1 MAGAGLGD
9 RSEAEFGTDTV
20 TTGIGIDDHVFDPR
34 LEAGRNSVER
44 EREAAEDPAVDAGE
58 EQHRV
63 DTRHESLEISGGRRR
78 GRRRQLR
85 DQPLEGLDQF
95 VVDSLGTLDV
105 DGRRWIMRG
114 LAHDPLTLVPCTG
127 SVFAVGTEHVRWLAQ
142 PNLNRPVLVAAF
154 TGWNDAGDAAS
165 SALRTMVESWGA
177 QPLAEIDPEPFTDFA
192 TVRPSVR
199 LDEDHHR
206 SIVWPTV
213 GVWSA
218 SLPGTDVILVL
229 GPEPALRWR
238 LFCEQI
244 GGIADHFGVNMA
256 ISLGALLADVP
267 HSRPV
272 PLIGTATDDQLIERF
287 ELRRSQYEGPT
298 GIVGVLHDHLNRVGM
313 ATASLWAA
321 VPGYASQ
328 IPSPK
333 AALALVERA
342 CSMIGTPAPLA
353 RLAVEA
359 SEYDA
364 RVAAMIGDDDDMI
377 EYLTRLEQLTDDDTD
392 DHDDMAT
399 DSPVDP
405 DALVE
410 EVEQFLRDR
419 DTD

>member
-1 MAGAGLGD
+1 M
-9 RSEAEFGTDTV
+9 
-20 TTGIGIDDHVFDPR
+20 
-34 LEAGRNSVER
+34 
-44 EREAAEDPAVDAGE
+44 
-58 EQHRV
+58 RV
-63 DTRHESLEISGGRRR
+63 
-78 GRRRQLR
+78 
-85 DQPLEGLDQF
+85 
-95 VVDSLGTLDV
+95 
-105 DGRRWIMRG
+105 
-114 LAHDPLTLVPCTG
+114 AG
-127 SVFAVGTEHVRWLAQ
+127 SVGAVGTEHVRWLAE

-154 TGWNDAGDAAS
+154 TGWNDAGDSAS
-165 SALRTMVESWGA
+165 MALRTMIESWGA
-177 QPLAEIDPEPFTDFA
+177 EALAEIDPEAFTDFA
-192 TVRPSVR
+192 TVRPHVR
-199 LDEDHHR
+199 LDEFQHR

-238 LFCEQI
+238 VFCEQI
-244 GGIADHFGVNMA
+244 EGIAEAFGATMA

-272 PLIGTATDDQLIERF
+272 PLIGTATDESLIERF

-298 GIVGVLHDHLNRVGM
+298 GIVGVLHDALNRTGM

-333 AALALVERA
+333 AAMALVDRA

-353 RLAVEA
+353 HLAGEA
-359 SEYDA
+359 AAYDA
-364 RVAAMIGDDDDMI
+364 QVAAMIGDDDDMI
-377 EYLTRLEQLTDDDTD
+377 EYLSRLEQLTDDEADETD
-392 DHDDMAT
+392 DMST
-399 DSPVDP
+399 DAPVDP

-419 DTD
+419 DPE